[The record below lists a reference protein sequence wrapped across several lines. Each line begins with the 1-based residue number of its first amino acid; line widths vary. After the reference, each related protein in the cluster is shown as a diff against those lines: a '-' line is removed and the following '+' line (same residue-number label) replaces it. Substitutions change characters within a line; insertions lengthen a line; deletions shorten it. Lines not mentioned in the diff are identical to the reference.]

1 MWTGFSIQSSALIYY
16 FSYNVGSKTLATTVA
31 TIMSI
36 IPIFANFLVPILAK
50 RLGKRNLYITSATV
64 QFIGLGIILIAD
76 LNTSLIIAGSIVSA
90 FGYGIKESIYFSMQ
104 ADPVAYGILSKWIFR
119 KMRPRYFRVGLGG
132 ALLAWGGYI
141 AKAEVQPVSALVA
154 IKVMYVYIP
163 MVLLICSM
171 ITMKFYDLD
180 KQYPKIKAD
189 LDARNK

>member
-1 MWTGFSIQSSALIYY
+1 
-16 FSYNVGSKTLATTVA
+16 
-31 TIMSI
+31 
-36 IPIFANFLVPILAK
+36 
-50 RLGKRNLYITSATV
+50 
-64 QFIGLGIILIAD
+64 
-76 LNTSLIIAGSIVSA
+76 
-90 FGYGIKESIYFSMQ
+90 
-104 ADPVAYGILSKWIFR
+104 
-119 KMRPRYFRVGLGG
+119 MRPRYFRVGLGG

>member
-76 LNTSLIIAGSIVSA
+76 LNTSLIITGSIVSA

-104 ADPVAYGILSKWIFR
+104 ADPVAYGIWKTGINTTGTLNSVNGF
-119 KMRPRYFRVGLGG
+119 LGKCAQDISELG
-132 ALLAWGGYI
+132 
-141 AKAEVQPVSALVA
+141 
-154 IKVMYVYIP
+154 
-163 MVLLICSM
+163 
-171 ITMKFYDLD
+171 
-180 KQYPKIKAD
+180 
-189 LDARNK
+189 